1 MTDPRRVKW
10 ILAIGI
16 VCISFPAILFR
27 YCDAP
32 PLAAAFWRKGL
43 AALVLVPLVFSSW
56 RRGRFEPRDLCGVA
70 PRMGGTGV
78 LLALHFACWF
88 LSLRY
93 TTVASSVVL
102 VATQPVWAALFG
114 WIFLKESIPRRDF
127 AAIGLSVAGAALI
140 GSGDW
145 GGGPRALAG
154 DALAVVAAICAAG
167 YLTVGRSVRDRLPLT
182 PWLLGVYATAAV
194 CLGSASAAV
203 GDPFAGYGARSWLM
217 LVLMALIPSTL
228 GHNLLNFAVR
238 HMQAHRVQLC
248 VLVEPVVSTLLAALL
263 FAEMPGPLFYPGAAM
278 VFAAVAVILR

>member
-1 MTDPRRVKW
+1 MTDSRRVKW
-10 ILAIGI
+10 ILALGI
-16 VCISFPAILFR
+16 LCISFPAILFR

-32 PLAAAFWRKGL
+32 PLAAAFWRKGM
-43 AALVLVPLVFSSW
+43 AAAVLVPLVLFSW
-56 RRGRFEPRDLCGVA
+56 RRGTLDPRAVRGVA
-70 PRMGGTGV
+70 PRMGGTGI

-114 WIFLKESIPRRDF
+114 WLFLRESIPRKDF
-127 AAIGLSVAGAALI
+127 AAIGLSMAGAALI

-145 GGGPRALAG
+145 GSGTQALVG
-154 DALAVVAAICAAG
+154 DALAVLAAICAAG
-167 YLTVGRSVRDRLPLT
+167 YLTTGRSVRDRLPLA

-194 CLGSASAAV
+194 CLGAAAGV
-203 GDPFAGYGARSWLM
+203 TGDPFSGYGARSWLM

-228 GHNLLNFAVR
+228 GHNLLNYAVR

-248 VLVEPVVSTLLAALL
+248 VLVEPVVSTVLAALL
-263 FAEMPGPLFYPGAAM
+263 FAETPGALFYPGAAM